1 MILYHGSNV
10 DIESIDL
17 GRSSVG
23 KDFGCGFYLTA
34 SREQAERMG
43 RRRAKLY
50 GGEMV
55 VSTFEFDENAA
66 REAGL
71 NIKDFGTYS
80 KEWADFV
87 LANRKNDT
95 RTQIHDFDIV
105 HGPIANDDVGFQIRR
120 LLAGMIT
127 IETFLEELKYKEGI
141 TYQYFF
147 ATERSVQF
155 LKKL

>member
-1 MILYHGSNV
+1 
-10 DIESIDL
+10 
-17 GRSSVG
+17 
-23 KDFGCGFYLTA
+23 
-34 SREQAERMG
+34 MG
-43 RRRAKLY
+43 NRRARLY

-55 VSTFEFDENAA
+55 VSSFEFDEKAA
-66 REAGL
+66 REAGMC
-71 NIKDFGTYS
+71 IKDFESYS

-105 HGPIANDDVGFQIRR
+105 HGPIANDDVGYQIRR
-120 LLAGMIT
+120 LLAGIIT

>member
-17 GRSSVG
+17 SRSSVG

-34 SREQAERMG
+34 NKQQAERMG
-43 RRRAKLY
+43 NRRARLY

-55 VSTFEFDENAA
+55 VSSFEFDEKAA
-66 REAGL
+66 REAGMR
-71 NIKDFGTYS
+71 IKDFESYS

-120 LLAGMIT
+120 LLAGIIT

>member
-1 MILYHGSNV
+1 MILYRGSNV

-43 RRRAKLY
+43 RRRARLY

-55 VSTFEFDENAA
+55 VSTFEFDEKAA

-71 NIKDFGTYS
+71 NIKDFLSYS

-87 LANRKNDT
+87 LANQKNDT
-95 RTQIHDFDIV
+95 RTKIHDFDIV

-127 IETFLEELKYKEGI
+127 IETFLNELKFKEGV

-147 ATERSVQF
+147 ATERSIQF

>member
-10 DIESIDL
+10 GVESIDL

-43 RRRAKLY
+43 RRKARLY

-55 VSTFEFDENAA
+55 VSTFEFDEKAA

-71 NIKDFGTYS
+71 NIKDFESYS
-80 KEWADFV
+80 KEWADFI

-120 LLAGMIT
+120 LLAGIIT

-147 ATERSVQF
+147 ATERSIQF

>member
-10 DIESIDL
+10 DIGSVEL

-43 RRRAKLY
+43 RRRARLY
-50 GGEMV
+50 GGEMII
-55 VSTFEFDENAA
+55 SAFEFDEKAA
-66 REAGL
+66 MGSGL
-71 NIKDFGTYS
+71 NIKEFSSYS
-80 KEWADFV
+80 KEWADFI

-95 RTQIHDFDIV
+95 RQQIHDFDIV
-105 HGPIANDDVGFQIRR
+105 HGPIANDDVGYQIRR
-120 LLAGMIT
+120 LLAGIIT
-127 IETFLEELKYKEGI
+127 IDIFLEELKYKEGI

-147 ATERSVQF
+147 ATEQSIKF

>member
-17 GRSSVG
+17 SRSSVG
-23 KDFGCGFYLTA
+23 KDFGGGFYLTA
-34 SREQAERMG
+34 SKEQAERMG
-43 RRRAKLY
+43 RRRARLY

-55 VSTFEFDENAA
+55 VSSFEFDEKAA
-66 REAGL
+66 REAGM
-71 NIKDFGTYS
+71 NIKVFESYS
-80 KEWADFV
+80 KEWADFI

-95 RTQIHDFDIV
+95 RTQIHVFDIV
-105 HGPIANDDVGFQIRR
+105 HGPIANDDVGYQIRR
-120 LLAGMIT
+120 LLAGLIT
-127 IETFLEELKYKEGI
+127 IETFLNELKFKEGV

>member
-17 GRSSVG
+17 SRSSVG

-43 RRRAKLY
+43 RRRARLY

-55 VSTFEFDENAA
+55 VPTFDFDENAA

-71 NIKDFGTYS
+71 NIKDFESYS
-80 KEWADFV
+80 KEWADFI

-105 HGPIANDDVGFQIRR
+105 YGPIANDDVGYQIRR

-127 IETFLEELKYKEGI
+127 IETFLEELKYKEGV

>member
-10 DIESIDL
+10 GIESVDL
-17 GRSSVG
+17 SHSSVG

-34 SREQAERMG
+34 SKEQAERMG
-43 RRRAKLY
+43 RRRARLY

-55 VSTFEFDENAA
+55 VTSFEFNEDAA

-71 NIKDFGTYS
+71 NIKEFESYS
-80 KEWADFV
+80 KEWADFI

-105 HGPIANDDVGFQIRR
+105 HGPIANDDVGYQIRR
-120 LLAGMIT
+120 LLAGIIT
-127 IETFLEELKYKEGI
+127 IDTFLEELKYKEGI

-147 ATERSVQF
+147 ATERSAQF

>member
-17 GRSSVG
+17 SRSSVG

-34 SREQAERMG
+34 SKEQAERMG
-43 RRRAKLY
+43 KRRARLY

-55 VSTFEFDENAA
+55 VSSFEFDEKAA
-66 REAGL
+66 REAGM
-71 NIKDFGTYS
+71 NIKVFESYS
-80 KEWADFV
+80 KEWADFI

-105 HGPIANDDVGFQIRR
+105 HGPIANDDVGYQIRR
-120 LLAGMIT
+120 LLAGLIT
-127 IETFLEELKYKEGI
+127 IETFLNELKFKEGV

-147 ATERSVQF
+147 ATERSFQF

>member
-1 MILYHGSNV
+1 MILYRGSNV

-17 GRSSVG
+17 GRSNVG

-43 RRRAKLY
+43 RRRARLY
-50 GGEMV
+50 GSEMV
-55 VSTFEFDENAA
+55 VSTFEFDEKAA

-71 NIKDFGTYS
+71 NIKDFLSYS

-127 IETFLEELKYKEGI
+127 IETFLNELKFKEGV

-147 ATERSVQF
+147 ATERSIQF

>member
-10 DIESIDL
+10 DIETIDL
-17 GRSSVG
+17 SRSSVG

-34 SREQAERMG
+34 NKQQAERMG
-43 RRRAKLY
+43 NRRARLY
-50 GGEMV
+50 GGEVV
-55 VSTFEFDENAA
+55 VSSFEFDEKAA
-66 REAGL
+66 READMH
-71 NIKDFGTYS
+71 IKDFESYS

-105 HGPIANDDVGFQIRR
+105 HGPIANDDVGYQIRR
-120 LLAGMIT
+120 LLAGIIT

>member
-10 DIESIDL
+10 DVESIDL

-43 RRRAKLY
+43 RRKARLY

-55 VSTFEFDENAA
+55 VSTFEFDEKAA

-71 NIKDFGTYS
+71 NIKVFESYS
-80 KEWADFV
+80 KEWADFI

-120 LLAGMIT
+120 LLAGIIT
-127 IETFLEELKYKEGI
+127 LETFLEELKYKEGI

-147 ATERSVQF
+147 ATERSIQF

>member
-17 GRSSVG
+17 SRSSVG

-34 SREQAERMG
+34 SKEQAERMG
-43 RRRAKLY
+43 RRRVRLY

-55 VSTFEFDENAA
+55 VSSFEFDEKAA

-71 NIKDFGTYS
+71 NIKNFESYS

-127 IETFLEELKYKEGI
+127 IETFLNELKFKEGI

>member
-1 MILYHGSNV
+1 MILYHGSNM

-17 GRSSVG
+17 SRSSVG

-34 SREQAERMG
+34 SKEQAERMG
-43 RRRAKLY
+43 LRRARLY
-50 GGEMV
+50 GGEKV
-55 VSTFEFDENAA
+55 VSSFEFDEKAA
-66 REAGL
+66 REAGMS
-71 NIKDFGTYS
+71 IKDFESYS
-80 KEWADFV
+80 KEWADFI

-105 HGPIANDDVGFQIRR
+105 HGPVANDDVGYQIRR

-127 IETFLEELKYKEGI
+127 IDTFLEELKYKEGI

>member
-1 MILYHGSNV
+1 MWNI
-10 DIESIDL
+10 DSIDL
-17 GRSSVG
+17 SRSSVG

-34 SREQAERMG
+34 SKEQAERMG
-43 RRRAKLY
+43 RRRARLY

-55 VSTFEFDENAA
+55 VSSFEFDEKAA
-66 REAGL
+66 REAGM
-71 NIKDFGTYS
+71 NIKVFESYS
-80 KEWADFV
+80 KEWADFI
-87 LANRKNDT
+87 LANRKNDS

-105 HGPIANDDVGFQIRR
+105 HGPIANDDVGYQIRR
-120 LLAGMIT
+120 LLAGLIT
-127 IETFLEELKYKEGI
+127 IETFLKELKFKEGV

>member
-10 DIESIDL
+10 DVESVDL

-43 RRRAKLY
+43 RRKARLY

-55 VSTFEFDENAA
+55 VSTFELDEKAA

-71 NIKDFGTYS
+71 NIKDFESYS
-80 KEWADFV
+80 KEWADFI
-87 LANRKNDT
+87 LANRQNDT

-105 HGPIANDDVGFQIRR
+105 HGPVANDDVGFQIRR
-120 LLAGMIT
+120 LLAGIIT

-147 ATERSVQF
+147 ATERSIQF

>member
-17 GRSSVG
+17 SRSSVG

-34 SREQAERMG
+34 SKEQAERMG
-43 RRRAKLY
+43 LRRARLY
-50 GGEMV
+50 GGEKV
-55 VSTFEFDENAA
+55 VSSFEFDEKAA
-66 REAGL
+66 REAGMS
-71 NIKDFGTYS
+71 IKDFESYS
-80 KEWADFV
+80 KEWADFI

-105 HGPIANDDVGFQIRR
+105 HGPVANDDVGYQIRR

>member
-10 DIESIDL
+10 DIEPIDL

-55 VSTFEFDENAA
+55 VSTFVFDENAA

>member
-17 GRSSVG
+17 SRSSVG

-34 SREQAERMG
+34 SKEQAERMG
-43 RRRAKLY
+43 RRRARLY

-55 VSTFEFDENAA
+55 VSSFEFDEKAA

-71 NIKDFGTYS
+71 NIKNFESYS

-95 RTQIHDFDIV
+95 RTLIHDFDIV

-127 IETFLEELKYKEGI
+127 IETFLNELKFKEGI

>member
-17 GRSSVG
+17 SRSSVG

-34 SREQAERMG
+34 NKQQAERMG
-43 RRRAKLY
+43 NRRARLY

-55 VSTFEFDENAA
+55 VSSFEFDEKAA
-66 REAGL
+66 REAGMR
-71 NIKDFGTYS
+71 IKDFESYS

-105 HGPIANDDVGFQIRR
+105 HGPIANDDVGYQIRR
-120 LLAGMIT
+120 LLAGIST

>member
-17 GRSSVG
+17 SRSSVG
-23 KDFGCGFYLTA
+23 KDFGCGFYLTT
-34 SREQAERMG
+34 SKEQAERMG
-43 RRRAKLY
+43 RRRARLY

-55 VSTFEFDENAA
+55 VSSFEFDEKAA
-66 REAGL
+66 REAGM
-71 NIKDFGTYS
+71 NIKVFESYS
-80 KEWADFV
+80 KEWADFI

-95 RTQIHDFDIV
+95 RTQIHVFDIV
-105 HGPIANDDVGFQIRR
+105 HGPIANDDVGYQIRR
-120 LLAGMIT
+120 LLAGLIT
-127 IETFLEELKYKEGI
+127 IETFLNELKFKEGV

-147 ATERSVQF
+147 TTERSVQF

>member
-43 RRRAKLY
+43 RRRARLY

-55 VSTFEFDENAA
+55 VSTFEFDEKAA

-71 NIKDFGTYS
+71 NIKDFLSYS

-95 RTQIHDFDIV
+95 RMQIHDFDIV

-127 IETFLEELKYKEGI
+127 IETFLNELKFKEGV

-147 ATERSVQF
+147 ATERSIQF

>member
-10 DIESIDL
+10 DVESIDL
-17 GRSSVG
+17 SRSSVG

-43 RRRAKLY
+43 RRRARLY

-55 VSTFEFDENAA
+55 VSTFEFDEKAA

-71 NIKDFGTYS
+71 SIKDFLSYS

-105 HGPIANDDVGFQIRR
+105 HGPIANDDVGYQIRR
-120 LLAGMIT
+120 LLAGIIT
-127 IETFLEELKYKEGI
+127 IETFLNELKFKEGV

>member
-17 GRSSVG
+17 NRSSVG

-34 SREQAERMG
+34 SKEQAERMG
-43 RRRAKLY
+43 RRRARLY

-55 VSTFEFDENAA
+55 VSSYEFDEKAA
-66 REAGL
+66 REAGM
-71 NIKDFGTYS
+71 NIKVFESYS
-80 KEWADFV
+80 KEWADFI
-87 LANRKNDT
+87 LTNRKNDT

-105 HGPIANDDVGFQIRR
+105 HGPIANDDVGYQIRR
-120 LLAGMIT
+120 LIAGLIT
-127 IETFLEELKYKEGI
+127 IETFLNELKFKEGV

>member
-10 DIESIDL
+10 DIDSIDL
-17 GRSSVG
+17 SRSSVG

-34 SREQAERMG
+34 SKEQAERMG
-43 RRRAKLY
+43 RRRARLY

-55 VSTFEFDENAA
+55 VSTFEFDEKAA

-71 NIKDFGTYS
+71 NIKDFLSYS

-105 HGPIANDDVGFQIRR
+105 HGPVANDDVGFQIRR
-120 LLAGMIT
+120 LLAGLIT
-127 IETFLEELKYKEGI
+127 IETFLNELKFKEGV

>member
-17 GRSSVG
+17 SRSSVG

-34 SREQAERMG
+34 SKEQAERMG
-43 RRRAKLY
+43 KRRA
-50 GGEMV
+50 
-55 VSTFEFDENAA
+55 
-66 REAGL
+66 
-71 NIKDFGTYS
+71 
-80 KEWADFV
+80 
-87 LANRKNDT
+87 
-95 RTQIHDFDIV
+95 
-105 HGPIANDDVGFQIRR
+105 R
-120 LLAGMIT
+120 LIT
-127 IETFLEELKYKEGI
+127 IETFLNELKFKEGV

>member
-17 GRSSVG
+17 SRSSVG

-34 SREQAERMG
+34 NKQQAERMG
-43 RRRAKLY
+43 NRRARLY

-55 VSTFEFDENAA
+55 VSSFEFDEKAA
-66 REAGL
+66 REAGMR
-71 NIKDFGTYS
+71 IKDFESYS

-87 LANRKNDT
+87 LPNRKNDT

-105 HGPIANDDVGFQIRR
+105 HGPIANDDVGYQIRR
-120 LLAGMIT
+120 LLAGIST

>member
-17 GRSSVG
+17 SRSSVG

-34 SREQAERMG
+34 NKQQAERMG
-43 RRRAKLY
+43 NRRARLY

-55 VSTFEFDENAA
+55 VSSFEFDEKAA
-66 REAGL
+66 REAGMH
-71 NIKDFGTYS
+71 IKDFEAYS

-105 HGPIANDDVGFQIRR
+105 HGPIANDDVGYQIRR
-120 LLAGMIT
+120 LLAGIIT

>member
-1 MILYHGSNV
+1 MILYHGSNT
-10 DIESIDL
+10 DIVSIDL
-17 GRSSVG
+17 SRSSVG

-34 SREQAERMG
+34 NREQAERMG
-43 RRRAKLY
+43 WRKARLY
-50 GGEMV
+50 GGEMI
-55 VSTFEFDENAA
+55 VSTFEFDEKAA
-66 REAGL
+66 LEAGL
-71 NIKDFGTYS
+71 NIKDFQTYS

-87 LANRKNDT
+87 LSNRANGT
-95 RTQIHDFDIV
+95 RTQIHGFDIV

-120 LLAGMIT
+120 LLSGLIT

-147 ATERSVQF
+147 GTEQAVRF